1 MTRPKGA
8 SLFLPH
14 KAMLQGHNGG
24 LPRGHTWSPA
34 HGQPATTARETPS
47 VSTRTEFQMWG
58 PGGLHT
64 VVDVSST
71 PTLPPTLLSFF
82 PLGSQYHGA
91 PHMLESALPGSYIHP
106 HPLYFFYFS
115 YSGLEAKLEV
125 LLTESARGETQKWP
139 SAATERENRSQA
151 EAKASHISPLRPRQ
165 GSSSPLPR
173 LKGRGL
179 CSRASSNSLSASN
192 SMDQSPRGGP
202 RPGLGGCPHR

>member
-1 MTRPKGA
+1 MVPSTWTACHHCTRNTIRLQEDRVSNVGA
-8 SLFLPH
+8 GGTPHSCRCFIYAHTSSHSAFFLPFRIPVPWGSTH
-14 KAMLQGHNGG
+14 ARKC
-24 LPRGHTWSPA
+24 S
-34 HGQPATTARETPS
+34 ARE
-47 VSTRTEFQMWG
+47 
-58 PGGLHT
+58 LHT
-64 VVDVSST
+64 SPSLV
-71 PTLPPTLLSFF
+71 
-82 PLGSQYHGA
+82 
-91 PHMLESALPGSYIHP
+91 
-106 HPLYFFYFS
+106 FFYFS